1 MKYPDFYRMTFLPA
15 SSRKDASTRWKNGE
29 ELPDAARRVT
39 TASNG
44 FKAVGQQGNANMA
57 PVWTTVT
64 DQHREFHQAP
74 HPTVVEY
81 PFMSGLYPVGPSY
94 LQMALTCPPQ
104 LAMVDRA
111 LARNNFDQSVGQATA
126 VPSYLQMAP
135 TRLPRLAMVDRALDC
150 NHFEV
155 TSGLDAAHW
164 DVIAQR
170 KLQHRLLAQ
179 RQGEILLALQFGAI

>member
-1 MKYPDFYRMTFLPA
+1 
-15 SSRKDASTRWKNGE
+15 
-29 ELPDAARRVT
+29 
-39 TASNG
+39 
-44 FKAVGQQGNANMA
+44 
-57 PVWTTVT
+57 
-64 DQHREFHQAP
+64 
-74 HPTVVEY
+74 
-81 PFMSGLYPVGPSY
+81 
-94 LQMALTCPPQ
+94 
-104 LAMVDRA
+104 MVDRA